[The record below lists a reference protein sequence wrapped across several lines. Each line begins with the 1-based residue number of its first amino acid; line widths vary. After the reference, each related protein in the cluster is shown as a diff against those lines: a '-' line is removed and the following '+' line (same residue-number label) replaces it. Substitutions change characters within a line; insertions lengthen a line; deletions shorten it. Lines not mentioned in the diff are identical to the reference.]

1 MGLPLREILRRRS
14 GVLKIVSL
22 LPLVG
27 AAILLARLLPGD
39 WLRPWITARVA
50 ALGAAGP
57 LLLTAAYVVLTLLL
71 MPATPLA
78 LAAGAAYGVLGG
90 GAINVAGSTLSAVL
104 AFALARRFGRPAAV
118 RRVARSPRLRALYE
132 ALGAPGSWKLVFAV
146 RVGHLAPFGAQNY
159 FFGVSRIPFR
169 TFLLATWAMT
179 APASFFYA
187 YVGAVGAD
195 ALTDLVGGGSGHT
208 LATWLLEGLG
218 AAIAAAALLYIGVVA
233 RRAIAQATG
242 LSAEELKELA
252 APAPQPADWPWAT
265 LAFFGLSLAALAAA
279 VWAFLNQ
286 ASIRQWLEQ

>member
-1 MGLPLREILRRRS
+1 MGLRLRELVRGRAGLLRI
-14 GVLKIVSL
+14 GYL
-22 LPLVG
+22 LVVVV
-27 AAILLARLLPGD
+27 AAVLLARSLPGD
-39 WLRPWITARVA
+39 WLRRWITARVG

-57 LLLTAAYVVLTLLL
+57 LFLTAAYIALTLLL

-78 LAAGAAYGVLGG
+78 LAAGAAYGSVGG

-104 AFALARRFGRPAAV
+104 AFALARRFGRPAAE

-146 RVGHLAPFGAQNY
+146 RVGHLGPFGAQNY
-159 FFGVSRIPFR
+159 FFGVSPIPFR

-179 APASFFYA
+179 VPASFLYS

-195 ALTDLVGGGSGHT
+195 ALTDLGGGGWGHGP
-208 LATWLLEGLG
+208 ATWVLEGLG
-218 AAIAAAALLYIGVVA
+218 AAMVAAALLYIGLVA
-233 RRAIAQATG
+233 RRAIAKATG
-242 LSAEELKELA
+242 LSAEEVKELA
-252 APAPQPADWPWAT
+252 APAPQPADWPGAM